1 MILRDDE
8 YVTGVFDQVHQ
19 DLPNESPQC
28 LIHKLFKVGC
38 MMLEARWAIRSEEGD
53 LDSIRLTLIH
63 SNTEMATNLLGTLY
77 ATPHECHG
85 MRYEDLSKEN
95 PDEPFFQMKI
105 RE

>member
-28 LIHKLFKVGC
+28 LMHKLFKVGC
-38 MMLEARWAIRSEEGD
+38 MMLEARWAISDGD
-53 LDSIRLTLIH
+53 LETVRGILRQ
-63 SNTEMATNLLGTLY
+63 SNTEMAVSILGTLY
-77 ATPHECHG
+77 AIPHECHG

-95 PDEPFFQMKI
+95 PDEPFFQMKV